1 MIQPDLVLYHA
12 KWSLCSQMVRV
23 ALHEKG
29 FKYQHKVIK
38 LCDHYDD
45 ADNLSKEFLS
55 VINPTGVVPV
65 LNINGEFVRDSAN
78 IIERLDEFEGPNQIN
93 LWPKESN
100 KRQELRK
107 WVYDTTIDENVK
119 LGKSFGTTIPLFSTG
134 LIEVL
139 VKKLKFKSILNIIIR
154 HPRKER
160 KIAFV
165 VMYFLSIKN
174 KIGPLAYESF
184 VNGLIEIDKLL
195 DKNEFL
201 FEKFSHADINLMCC
215 FHRLEELRLGSIL
228 KMKEF
233 RNISTYWEKLKN
245 RNSYHDGILNFRDHE
260 KFLMEA
266 YPNNVN
272 PHFIKLKNLIEEKT
286 LASR

>member
-55 VINPTGVVPV
+55 VVNPTGVVPV
-65 LNINGEFVRDSAN
+65 LNINGEFVRDSAF

-93 LWPKESN
+93 LWPKESD

-139 VKKLKFKSILNIIIR
+139 VKTLKLKSILNIILR

-174 KIGPLAYESF
+174 RIGPIAYEAF
-184 VNGLIEIDKLL
+184 VNGLIEIDKNL
-195 DKNEFL
+195 DTKDYL
-201 FEKFSHADINLMCC
+201 FKDFTHADINLMCC
-215 FHRLEELRLGSIL
+215 FHRLEEIGLGPVL
-228 KMKEF
+228 EMDNFK
-233 RNISTYWEKLKN
+233 NISSYWERLKN
-245 RNSYHDGILNFRDHE
+245 RKSYQEGILSFTDHKEILKEAFPKNF
-260 KFLMEA
+260 
-266 YPNNVN
+266 N
-272 PHFIKLKNLIEEKT
+272 PHLNQLKNLIEEKNIN
-286 LASR
+286 

>member
-1 MIQPDLVLYHA
+1 MIQPDLILYHA

-55 VINPTGVVPV
+55 VVNPTGVVPV
-65 LNINGEFVRDSAN
+65 LNINGEFVRDSAY

-93 LWPKESN
+93 LWPKESD

-107 WVYDTTIDENVK
+107 WVYETTIDENVK

-139 VKKLKFKSILNIIIR
+139 VKKLKLKSIFNIIIR

-165 VMYFLSIKN
+165 AMYFLSLKN
-174 KIGPLAYESF
+174 RIGPIAYEAF
-184 VNGLIEIDKLL
+184 VNGLIEIDKHL

-215 FHRLEELRLGSIL
+215 FHRLEELRLSSIL
-228 KMKEF
+228 EMKEF
-233 RNISTYWEKLKN
+233 KNISTYWKKLKN
-245 RNSYHDGILNFRDHE
+245 RNSYKDGILNFSDHE
-260 KFLMEA
+260 KILMEA
-266 YPNNVN
+266 FPDNIN
-272 PHFIKLKNLIEEKT
+272 PHLIKLKNLIKEKT
-286 LASR
+286 QI